1 MRISDWSSDVCSSD
15 LLNELGSADEAAGRA
30 YITALQ
36 EADQAIRDLPVPVV
50 ARINGACIGA
60 GLEMAASCDLRIA
73 SDNAVF
79 AMPEVAID
87 LPSVIEAALFPRLIG
102 WGRTA
107 WLLYRGDT
115 IDAATAERWGLVEQE
130 IGRASCRARVCQ

>member
-15 LLNELGSADEAAGRA
+15 L
-30 YITALQ
+30 
-36 EADQAIRDLPVPVV
+36 
-50 ARINGACIGA
+50 
-60 GLEMAASCDLRIA
+60 
-73 SDNAVF
+73 
-79 AMPEVAID
+79 

-115 IDAATAERWGLVEQE
+115 VDAATAERWGLVEKVVPPAELDAAVEELVGVLLRNGPTGMRLQKRLMQDWE
-130 IGRASCRARVCQ
+130 RLPLDRAIDAGIDAMAAAYRTGDPRGGLAA

>member
-15 LLNELGSADEAAGRA
+15 L
-30 YITALQ
+30 
-36 EADQAIRDLPVPVV
+36 
-50 ARINGACIGA
+50 
-60 GLEMAASCDLRIA
+60 
-73 SDNAVF
+73 
-79 AMPEVAID
+79 

-115 IDAATAERWGLVEQE
+115 IDAATAERWGLVEKVVPPAELDAAVEELVGVLLRNGPTGMRLQKRLMQDWE
-130 IGRASCRARVCQ
+130 RLPLDRKSTRLNSSHSCASRMPSYA

>member
-1 MRISDWSSDVCSSD
+1 
-15 LLNELGSADEAAGRA
+15 
-30 YITALQ
+30 
-36 EADQAIRDLPVPVV
+36 
-50 ARINGACIGA
+50 
-60 GLEMAASCDLRIA
+60 MAASCDLRIA

-115 IDAATAERWGLVEQE
+115 VDAATAERWGLVEKVVPPAE
-130 IGRASCRARVCQ
+130 LDAAVEELVGVLLRNGPRSAERRVGKECVSTCRYRWSPYH